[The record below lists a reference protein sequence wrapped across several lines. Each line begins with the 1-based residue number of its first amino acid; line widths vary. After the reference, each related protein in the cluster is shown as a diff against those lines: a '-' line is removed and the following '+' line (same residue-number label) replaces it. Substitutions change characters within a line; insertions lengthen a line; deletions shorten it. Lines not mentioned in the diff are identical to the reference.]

1 MARGHLA
8 DFPSLG
14 AKNGGP
20 DRDQTDDLF
29 VANEA
34 LYQLSYRPKRERE
47 VLRKSPIQVNTIFLR
62 HLTDRTGDFLR
73 QNCRQI
79 TPPRSRGGQKSF
91 FHPPSRAR

>member
-34 LYQLSYRPKRERE
+34 LYQLSYRPKTERE
-47 VLRKSPIQVNTIFLR
+47 VLRKSPIQVTTIFLR

-73 QNCRQI
+73 KTCCQI
-79 TPPRSRGGQKSF
+79 PRPGSRGGQKSF
-91 FHPPSRAR
+91 SPPPSGAR